1 MIDIVSATWA
11 IRGVRAFTTRVTG
24 GTSRSPYASLNL
36 ATHVGDA
43 AEDVRANRDA
53 LRRAHGLPSEPFW
66 LTQVHG
72 ARVVEA
78 HIPSETPVEADGCFT
93 QTPGVVC
100 AVLTADCLPIVLA
113 DRRARCVA
121 VLHGGWRGLARGI
134 IEAGVAALPVPA
146 SALTAWL
153 GPAIGPADYE
163 VGGEVREAFGAYAQ
177 SAFLAS
183 GNGRYRADLYA
194 LARLRLK
201 AAGVKV
207 VHGGG
212 LSTFSDRSLY
222 SFRRTPACGRM
233 ATVAWI
239 G

>member
-1 MIDIVSATWA
+1 MINILPATWA
-11 IRGVRAFTTRVTG
+11 VRGIRAFTTQVAG
-24 GTSRSPYASLNL
+24 GVSRGSYASLNL
-36 ATHVGDA
+36 ATHVGDEDA
-43 AEDVRANRDA
+43 AVWANRTL
-53 LRRAHGLPSEPFW
+53 LRKAQGLPSEPCW

-72 ARVVEA
+72 ADVVEA
-78 HIPSETPVEADGCFT
+78 CASFRSPPEADGCFT

-134 IEAGVAALPVPA
+134 IEAGVEALPAPA
-146 SALTAWL
+146 SALCAWL

-163 VGGEVREAFGAYAQ
+163 VGTEVRAAFGPDARA
-177 SAFLAS
+177 AFVAS

-194 LARLRLK
+194 LARLRLR
-201 AAGVKV
+201 AAGVTAV
-207 VHGGG
+207 YGGG
-212 LSTFSDRSLY
+212 LSTFSDRSWY
-222 SFRRTPACGRM
+222 SFRRTPVCGRI